1 MTLSQV
7 ELRTQGW
14 YFGFQVVQVFLITT
28 FSSGAST
35 VASKYYD
42 NKSEPRLTCCS
53 EQIWDDPTQ
62 APTLLAENLPNASTF
77 YLSFFVLQGI
87 AVTASTIF
95 QIVPFL
101 MFNVLAPYL
110 DTTPRKKF
118 EHWITLSS
126 LSWGDTYPKFTL
138 FAVIGILKHI
148 HPFISSA
155 SC

>member
-14 YFGFQVVQVFLITT
+14 YFAFQVVQVFLITT

-35 VASKYYD
+35 VASKYLVKYP
-42 NKSEPRLTCCS
+42 NHKLTRCS

-62 APTLLAENLPNASTF
+62 APTLLAENLPTASTF

-101 MFNVLAPYL
+101 VFNILAPYL
-110 DTTPRKKF
+110 DTTPRKKY
-118 EHWITLSS
+118 ERWITLSS

-138 FAVIGILKHI
+138 FAIIGMQTVSLCIY
-148 HPFISSA
+148 SA
-155 SC
+155 LY